1 MRRTMASRPAEDP
14 DDVGAAADL
23 AVEPFGGVVGPDLA
37 PYVVGEGGEGEQVFA
52 GVAEVVGD
60 LGQPAFG
67 VLQQP
72 VELGVDGLSGGLV
85 IDAAGA
91 SLSPP
96 ATCSWG
102 GWP

>member
-1 MRRTMASRPAEDP
+1 MASRPAEDAY
-14 DDVGAAADL
+14 DVGAAADL
-23 AVEPFGGVVGPDLA
+23 AVEPFGGVVRPDLS
-37 PYVVGEGGEGEQVFA
+37 PPVVGEDGERQQVLA
-52 GVAEVVGD
+52 GVAEVVGHV
-60 LGQPAFG
+60 GQPAFG

-72 VELGVDGLSGGLV
+72 VELSIDGFRGGLV
-85 IDAAGA
+85 VDAAGA